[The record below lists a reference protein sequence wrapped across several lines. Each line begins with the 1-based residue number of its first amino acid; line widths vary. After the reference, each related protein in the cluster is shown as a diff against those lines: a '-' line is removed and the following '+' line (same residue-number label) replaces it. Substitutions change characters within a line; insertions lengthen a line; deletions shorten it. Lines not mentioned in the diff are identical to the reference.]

1 MFSHQNL
8 WKTLL
13 KSGIP
18 LFPCRNPRSFPTVF
32 KHAVEN
38 SLKTFILEYMKSFG
52 ERLCTPKFFCCIT
65 EKRILL
71 DYYINKMA
79 TVSPSKIEAR
89 VRGAL
94 RLGLYQLMFMDRI
107 PAHAAVNESVS
118 LVPRRISGFVNAL
131 LRRYLREGDK
141 IAVGV
146 SAGKDS
152 LALLCALADLR
163 RFYPKKFELCA
174 ITVDMGFEGA
184 DFSAIKAL
192 CDELD
197 VPYTVVPT
205 QISKIIFDVRKE
217 KNPCSL
223 CAKMRRGA
231 LHTAAKELGCNT
243 VALGHHFDDVVET
256 FMLNLF
262 FEGRLGC
269 FQPVT
274 YLSRMDIRLIRP
286 MIYMPEKDV
295 RYFAK
300 SASLPVMK
308 SPCPADG
315 NTEREEMKQLLAKLD
330 RENKGLRYRIF
341 GAIQKGEIDGF
352 KPTGRMQ
359 GIKNYELPDSEE

>member
-1 MFSHQNL
+1 M
-8 WKTLL
+8 
-13 KSGIP
+13 
-18 LFPCRNPRSFPTVF
+18 
-32 KHAVEN
+32 EN
-38 SLKTFILEYMKSFG
+38 I
-52 ERLCTPKFFCCIT
+52 
-65 EKRILL
+65 KRILSYTRRAVD
-71 DYYINKMA
+71 DYEMI
-79 TVSPSKIEAR
+79 
-89 VRGAL
+89 
-94 RLGLYQLMFMDRI
+94 
-107 PAHAAVNESVS
+107 
-118 LVPRRISGFVNAL
+118 
-131 LRRYLREGDK
+131 REGDR

-152 LALLCALADLR
+152 LTLLCALADLR

-174 ITVDMGFEGA
+174 ITVDMGFEGS
-184 DFSAIKAL
+184 DFSKIAEL
-192 CDELD
+192 CQKLD

-205 QISKIIFDVRKE
+205 EISKIIFDVRKE

-295 RYFAK
+295 RYFASK
-300 SASLPVMK
+300 AELPVVK
-308 SPCPADG
+308 STCPADG
-315 NTEREEMKQLLAKLD
+315 NTQREEMKQLLAKLD

-341 GAIQKGEIDGF
+341 GAIQRGEIDGF
-352 KPTGRMQ
+352 KQVSGMQ
-359 GIKNYELPDSEE
+359 GVKNYSDDE

>member
-1 MFSHQNL
+1 MENIKRVLSY
-8 WKTLL
+8 T
-13 KSGIP
+13 
-18 LFPCRNPRSFPTVF
+18 RR
-32 KHAVEN
+32 AVD
-38 SLKTFILEYMKSFG
+38 
-52 ERLCTPKFFCCIT
+52 
-65 EKRILL
+65 
-71 DYYINKMA
+71 DYEMI
-79 TVSPSKIEAR
+79 R
-89 VRGAL
+89 
-94 RLGLYQLMFMDRI
+94 D
-107 PAHAAVNESVS
+107 
-118 LVPRRISGFVNAL
+118 
-131 LRRYLREGDK
+131 GDK

-152 LALLCALADLR
+152 LTLLCALAELR
-163 RFYPKKFELCA
+163 RFYPKKFELSA

-184 DFSAIKAL
+184 DFTGIQKL
-192 CDELD
+192 CDELK

-205 QISKIIFDVRKE
+205 EISKIIFDVRKE

-274 YLSRMDIRLIRP
+274 YLSRMNLRLIRP

-300 SASLPVMK
+300 NAELPVVK
-308 SPCPADG
+308 STCPADG
-315 NTEREEMKQLLAKLD
+315 NTQREEMKQLLAKLD
-330 RENKGLRYRIF
+330 RENRGLRYRIF
-341 GAIQKGEIDGF
+341 GAIQRGEIDGF
-352 KPTGRMQ
+352 KEMGKMQ
-359 GIKNYELPDSEE
+359 GIKNYTDEEED